1 MNHREMERCSSA
13 PILNYE
19 SEQATGTAN
28 NVHQILRPTSI
39 RLRRHSSLNRGLLHN
54 VRKISES
61 DERTGE
67 AKVRL
72 ATIFR
77 RKLSLQVNTSIS
89 LNSSTEKLN
98 LSSTP
103 SSPIPSPNILF
114 RPIKDSPTS
123 EHSSPEKNEYSL
135 RSRQQPGKQLYRPS
149 SGTRKR

>member
-19 SEQATGTAN
+19 SEQAGSTVN

-72 ATIFR
+72 AYYF
-77 RKLSLQVNTSIS
+77 
-89 LNSSTEKLN
+89 
-98 LSSTP
+98 
-103 SSPIPSPNILF
+103 
-114 RPIKDSPTS
+114 
-123 EHSSPEKNEYSL
+123 
-135 RSRQQPGKQLYRPS
+135 
-149 SGTRKR
+149 